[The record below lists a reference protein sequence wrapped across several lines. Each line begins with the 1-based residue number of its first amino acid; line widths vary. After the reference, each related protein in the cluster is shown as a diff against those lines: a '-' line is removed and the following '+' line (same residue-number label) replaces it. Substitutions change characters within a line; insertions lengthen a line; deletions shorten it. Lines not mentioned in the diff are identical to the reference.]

1 MNDIETRLKIIEN
14 RNQKVELEK
23 AWETSWSRK
32 ISIAIL
38 TYLTIV
44 LFFMVA
50 QLPEPFINSI
60 VPTSGFILST
70 LSLPFL
76 KRIWIKHRDK
86 KPLIR
91 K

>member
-44 LFFMVA
+44 LFFYGRPIA
-50 QLPEPFINSI
+50 RAFY
-60 VPTSGFILST
+60 
-70 LSLPFL
+70 
-76 KRIWIKHRDK
+76 
-86 KPLIR
+86 
-91 K
+91 